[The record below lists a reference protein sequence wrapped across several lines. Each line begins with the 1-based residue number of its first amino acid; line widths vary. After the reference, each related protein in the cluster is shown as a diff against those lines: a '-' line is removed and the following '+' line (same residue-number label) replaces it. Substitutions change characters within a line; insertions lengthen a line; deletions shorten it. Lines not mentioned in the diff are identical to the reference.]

1 MPGSKSDYLEAKVL
15 DHILG
20 GGDFA
25 RPATVYGALFTTAP
39 TDAGGGVEVSGGSY
53 ARVGMT
59 NNATNFPAA
68 SGTTTIKQ
76 NGTAITFPRAT
87 ASWGTVAAWALFDA
101 ATAGNLLFWGTL
113 TTPKAVAIDDTPSF
127 GPGALTITED

>member
-1 MPGSKSDYLEAKVL
+1 LPGSKSDYLEAKVL

-39 TDAGGGVEVSGGSY
+39 ADAGGGVEVSGGSY
-53 ARVGMT
+53 ARVGVT

-76 NGTAITFPRAT
+76 NGTPITFPKAT
-87 ASWGTVAAWALFDA
+87 AAWGTIVAWALFDA

-113 TTPKAVAIDDTPSF
+113 STSKAVAIDDTPSF
-127 GPGALTITED
+127 GAGALTITED